1 MRSENE
7 FTNIRLVQPVPA
19 VRSGPSAARSSQM
32 KVDSRSPPLGDLTD
46 QEANA
51 MAQPHLDYRS
61 RSDGSASPEWHTP
74 GSSLPTRSTWL
85 ILYELVSR
93 IIYGRVHRRYVPRR
107 IAEPMDP
114 KTSTSRPR
122 VMLWHANTR
131 DRGERG
137 QFFSSVLSHHQTV
150 MMSLRLRR
158 RSVRTPTA

>member
-1 MRSENE
+1 
-7 FTNIRLVQPVPA
+7 
-19 VRSGPSAARSSQM
+19 
-32 KVDSRSPPLGDLTD
+32 
-46 QEANA
+46 

-150 MMSLRLRR
+150 MMSLGLRR
-158 RSVRTPTA
+158 RSVRTPIAGALGLSVSRRSHSAPGRRDGRVRARKWEPQSGRVAGRKRRTHPSQGC